1 MSSNLSPYR
10 AEIIAADGSE
20 LSGGSI
26 GTILSLDDTK
36 RLDAIGTLEI
46 TLPAGEPKL
55 QYITTGTK
63 LAVYDELDGFLGI
76 YLFRSKSIEDNN
88 GQGVCTLQYYD
99 YLKELSQRSVY
110 FNRTYDFDDVSVIIQ
125 DILSDLGWSA
135 NVTETG
141 TSQITFQGESI
152 LRAIDE
158 LRDRRG
164 VHYRLNFNKTTQMPV
179 LDFGPFGDL
188 SEVNF
193 EQFNGQIQ
201 AEFDRNP
208 NNAIITGASIVVE
221 SDEIYNRIIPL
232 GAGQGVSQLTIQLA
246 TLGDY
251 VVKYLS
257 NPDFSITSY
266 IEDAASIASYGL
278 RERILSLP
286 NIIPLTNSNT
296 NVTNAKNTLK
306 LTAEAYLRKH
316 LEPRKEYQIDV
327 VGLKQEIL
335 PGDKIHVR
343 YIQQKDG
350 ITYLSIDDDFWVME
364 VTRSRDVSG
373 NRAYNF
379 KIANVDQLRTT
390 DQDVI
395 VDVVRDLKS
404 INVHIP
410 ATLAYSPIGPY
421 VKRIKGA
428 ASPTNRI
435 NPTFS
440 ARIKEEVLYLNRAL
454 MRIAFSPLKSST
466 TGASAG
472 GGSTETSASGG
483 GATETSTATGL
494 STGLMIPLGGDH
506 RHDIVAHD
514 HDVVIPAH
522 THDVTIPS
530 HTHGITYGVFEDTV
544 TPDNIRVNL
553 NGVDITGAIN
563 GGNINVGGG
572 DNTYEYDITNLMG
585 ISSGAFRRTH
595 EFEFV
600 CTTDTYG
607 EIEFELDLLVT
618 IQPIRVTS

>member
-1 MSSNLSPYR
+1 MMSSNLSQFR
-10 AEIIAADGSE
+10 IEILDANNNPI
-20 LSGGSI
+20 SGGSI
-26 GTILSLDDTK
+26 GSVLSLNDTK
-36 RLDAIGTLEI
+36 KLDAIGSLEFDMLASD
-46 TLPAGEPKL
+46 TKA
-55 QYITTGTK
+55 QYITTGVRFD
-63 LAVYDELDGFLGI
+63 VYDEIDGYLGR
-76 YLFRSKSIEDNN
+76 YLFKSKEIRDEN
-88 GQGVCTLQYYD
+88 GKGILRVNCYD
-99 YLKELSQRSVY
+99 YLKELAQRSVY
-110 FNRTYDFDDVSVIIQ
+110 FNRTYNFINVSSIIE
-125 DILSDLGWSA
+125 DLLGGMGWDS

-141 TSQITFQGESI
+141 TNQITFQGESI

-164 VHYRLNFNKTTQMPV
+164 VHYRLNFNKTLQTPV
-179 LDFGPFGDL
+179 LDFGPFGDI
-188 SEVNF
+188 SSVNF
-193 EQFNGQIQ
+193 EQFSGQIQ
-201 AEFDRNP
+201 SNFIQS
-208 NNAIITGASIVVE
+208 NNAIIVGASIVEE
-221 SDEIYNRIIPL
+221 SEEIYNRIIPL
-232 GAGQGVSQLTIQLA
+232 GSGQGVSQLTINGA

-251 VVKYLS
+251 VVKFVS
-257 NPDFSITSY
+257 NPDFSVTAY

-278 RERILSLP
+278 RERILSFP

-327 VGLKQEIL
+327 IGLRDEIL
-335 PGDKIHVR
+335 PGDKIHIR
-343 YIQQKDG
+343 YLQENNG
-350 ITYLSIDDDFWVME
+350 IVYININDDFWVME
-364 VTRSRDVSG
+364 ISRNRNVSG
-373 NRAYNF
+373 NRSYNI

-410 ATLAYSPIGPY
+410 ATLAYAPIGPY
-421 VKRIKGA
+421 VKRILGDA
-428 ASPTNRI
+428 NPNLRV

-454 MRIAFSPLKSST
+454 MRIAFSPLKSSAT
-466 TGASAG
+466 AAASG

-494 STGLMIPLGGDH
+494 STGLMIPLGADH
-506 RHDIVAHD
+506 RHDIVPHD
-514 HDVVIPAH
+514 HDVTIPNH

-530 HTHGITYGVFEDTV
+530 HTHNITYGVFEDTV
-544 TPDNIRVNL
+544 TPDTVLVYL
-553 NGVDITGAIN
+553 NGTDITGAIN
-563 GGNINVGGG
+563 GGNINIGGG
-572 DNTYEYDITNLMG
+572 DNTYEFDITNLMG
-585 ISSGAFRRTH
+585 IFSGAFRRTH

-600 CTTDTYG
+600 CTTSTYG